1 MIFIAS
7 SIYVSN
13 FLLPQLQREL
23 QPNIPHNMK
32 HHRTTKF
39 SFAKQKFSC
48 RHIFTQGRIEA
59 HNKIF
64 NSQQL
69 PSQRILCHYKYLKHI
84 ALQFSLSL
92 SNTDT
97 HSFSSSYPYWVG
109 LFPLWPSFSF
119 LPSCPSISFFIHSLS
134 DTLSLFFSP
143 IILLIQTFCFW
154 KPTYILSLSIPTK
167 PSLARSIKNIVLDFS
182 HTYVY
187 SLPTNT

>member
-32 HHRTTKF
+32 HYRTTKF

-48 RHIFTQGRIEA
+48 RHIFTHGKIEA
-59 HNKIF
+59 HSKIF
-64 NSQQL
+64 NSQRL
-69 PSQRILCHYKYLKHI
+69 PSLRILYHYEYLKHI
-84 ALQFSLSL
+84 ALQLSL
-92 SNTDT
+92 SISLLLFFYILT
-97 HSFSSSYPYWVG
+97 HS
-109 LFPLWPSFSF
+109 PSFTV